1 MVDLSDVYMTFFLPT
16 QTIGKISV
24 GSEVRIVLD
33 ALPDYRIPANISFIS
48 DVAQFTPKTV
58 ETQEEREKLM
68 FRVRAS
74 IDKKL
79 LEQHLERVKTGLPGV
94 AYVKLDGQDSW
105 PIELQSE
112 FD

>member
-1 MVDLSDVYMTFFLPT
+1 
-16 QTIGKISV
+16 
-24 GSEVRIVLD
+24 
-33 ALPDYRIPANISFIS
+33 
-48 DVAQFTPKTV
+48 
-58 ETQEEREKLM
+58 M

-112 FD
+112 LD